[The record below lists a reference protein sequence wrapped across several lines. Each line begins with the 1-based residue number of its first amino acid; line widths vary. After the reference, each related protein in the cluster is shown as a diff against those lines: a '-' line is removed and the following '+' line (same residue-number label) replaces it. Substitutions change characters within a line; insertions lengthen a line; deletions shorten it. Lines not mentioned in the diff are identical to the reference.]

1 MRTSINIACFAI
13 SILGLVSFVQ
23 AEMEKA
29 PIYRPSDP
37 NAPVVRVDGHVRGA
51 DAADLTI
58 TVLAPEHV
66 GTTVKEQP
74 CLYWYQSKSAKNRFE
89 LTISQSKKADPIVEV
104 VLEPMKE
111 DGIRRF
117 CLAQYNVK
125 LEQNVE
131 YRWSVAMVLDPAN
144 RSKDIVA
151 SGVIKRIA
159 PPENLHKRLAEIS
172 QDKEA
177 FVYADEGLWYDSL
190 QALSEQIER
199 RPQEKRY
206 REQRAVFFM
215 QVGLSDAALHELR
228 KASVGVSELLP
239 DRVK

>member
-1 MRTSINIACFAI
+1 MRIFIRVAGLAA
-13 SILGLVSFVQ
+13 SILGLVSLVH
-23 AEMEKA
+23 AEMEKG

-37 NAPVVRVDGHVRGA
+37 HAPVVRVDGHVRGE

-66 GTTVKEQP
+66 GTTIKEQP
-74 CLYWYQSKSAKNRFE
+74 CLYWYQSKTAQNRFE
-89 LTISQSKKADPIVEV
+89 LTISQSKKVDPIIEV

-117 CLAQYNVK
+117 CLAQHKVK
-125 LEQNVE
+125 LEQDVE
-131 YRWSVAMVLDPAN
+131 YRWSVAMVLDPTN

-159 PPENLHKRLAEIS
+159 PPENLQKRLAEVGR
-172 QDKEA
+172 DKEA

-190 QALSEQIER
+190 HALSEQIER

-215 QVGLSDAALHELR
+215 QVGLSDAALHEMR
-228 KASVGVSELLP
+228 KASVGASELLP